1 MSLDAILPLNA
12 GGKPPVADAREAKEW
27 LTLLPLINVQ
37 QSRLELDE
45 LLGQLNT
52 ARIDGREL
60 LKSLELLRDAVHT
73 TQERLT
79 AFYTGKPLP
88 LSAEETGH
96 WQAAQALWEKL
107 ETAYAR
113 CWRDAREDGSPLAEL
128 HALLAER
135 TLRYGSCV
143 ARGYL
148 LVYRPVPTE
157 VWQRL
162 FGRYRLIEDA
172 GLAQTAVRDSLID
185 IQNSSMPQAMLIHAL
200 LLAASGT
207 RQLTSRQLLWLDRR
221 LEVLATRTS
230 LSRQATALPGK
241 TCLQID
247 LATPAP
253 ALRASKPL
261 EGPEVRE
268 IDTLALAQVLTKRIK
283 MLREGELPQKLGL
296 GTELSPHATEAL
308 LTDLYRR
315 WCELPTDVPVPA
327 NPAARHIPVGLEL
340 ANLQRLIADGQ
351 LAPPPQDVTQL
362 DRRALEALQLFGH
375 TSASTQVAETPAGVA
390 ENWQLLRESAQEM
403 QLARPV
409 LASTRVG
416 LQHLVSIAPGG
427 QYLLGVTRTLEERD
441 DQLAIGLRLLP
452 GIPQA
457 AMGRALDLV
466 RAGQARYSEILL
478 LPEMPQ
484 LKAQPSLIL
493 PTGWHR
499 PSRLLE
505 IWDGTT
511 LTRVRLVQALERG
524 ANFERVLY
532 APAGSA

>member
-1 MSLDAILPLNA
+1 MSLDAILPLTA
-12 GGKPPVADAREAKEW
+12 GNNPPVADAHEVKEW
-27 LTLLPLINVQ
+27 LTLLPRINVQ

-45 LLGQLNT
+45 LLGQLNA
-52 ARIDGREL
+52 ARMDGREL
-60 LKSLELLRDAVHT
+60 LKSLEQLREAVHT
-73 TQERLT
+73 TQEGLL
-79 AFYTGKPLP
+79 ACYSGKSLP
-88 LSAEETGH
+88 LSEDEIRH
-96 WQAAQALWEKL
+96 WEAAQALWEKL

-113 CWRDAREDGSPLAEL
+113 CWRDARDDGSLLADH
-128 HALLAER
+128 HALIAER
-135 TLRYGSCV
+135 TLRYGGCV
-143 ARGYL
+143 ARGHL
-148 LVYRPVPTE
+148 LIYRPVPTE

-162 FGRYRLIEDA
+162 FARYRLIEEA
-172 GLAQTAVRDSLID
+172 GLARTAVRDSLID
-185 IQNSSMPQAMLIHAL
+185 IQNSSMPQAMLIHTL
-200 LLAASGT
+200 LLSASST

-230 LSRQATALPGK
+230 LSTKAAALPGK
-241 TCLQID
+241 TSLQID

-253 ALRASKPL
+253 AWRTSKPL
-261 EGPEVRE
+261 AGPDVRE

-283 MLREGELPQKLGL
+283 LLREGELPQKMGL
-296 GTELSPHATEAL
+296 GAELSPQATESL

-315 WCELPTDVPVPA
+315 WCELPTEAPVVT
-327 NPAARHIPVGLEL
+327 NPAARCILAGLEL

-375 TSASTQVAETPAGVA
+375 TSTRTTATPVGIA
-390 ENWQLLRESAQEM
+390 ENWQLLRESAQELC
-403 QLARPV
+403 LARPGG
-409 LASTRVG
+409 AGPRIG
-416 LQHLVSIAPGG
+416 LQNLLGIAPDGR
-427 QYLLGVTRTLEERD
+427 YLLGVTRWIEEKD
-441 DQLAIGLRLLP
+441 GQIYVGARLLP

-457 AMGRALDLV
+457 AHARALDLV
-466 RAGQARYSEILL
+466 RAGQHGYAEILH
-478 LPEMPQ
+478 LPAIPA

-505 IWDGTT
+505 IWDGST